1 MPARDRPSKDSSLH
15 RDGPTPPDGEGNASH
30 RGALRAA
37 PLLLA
42 LAATPAGHCQETVMQ
57 FLIPAQPLSS
67 ALLLLAHQARIS
79 VAAPPELLRGRM
91 SPVVEGGMTVS
102 QALSKLLAPSRLRF
116 EIVSPG
122 VARVLPSR

>member
-1 MPARDRPSKDSSLH
+1 MVMATRHTAAR
-15 RDGPTPPDGEGNASH
+15 
-30 RGALRAA
+30 
-37 PLLLA
+37 
-42 LAATPAGHCQETVMQ
+42 C
-57 FLIPAQPLSS
+57 

-122 VARVLPSR
+122 VARVLPSP